1 LRLSCAVARSIAL
14 LALSIT
20 WLALAAG
27 RARPQGLGPDRLGVL
42 YNLDDGPAQTIARL
56 YARQRAVPDSNV
68 LGIHLGQANVIAPEA
83 FSRVRREAID
93 RLPGEVQSLAL
104 VWSRPFAVGCM
115 SVTTA
120 MAAGYRVAFCE
131 PGCAATAPNPLYD
144 EDGWLPADTVGWLPA
159 MLIPSDDEALARAL
173 IERGIASDR
182 SAPRGTLYLVRTSD
196 RNRNVRAATYADV
209 ESALS
214 GRLRVVELSAPVAGE
229 VSGVLGY
236 FTGTAHVEELH
247 YVHFVPGAVADH
259 LTSTGGV
266 LSGGSQTSVLAWLG
280 QGATASYG
288 NVSEPC
294 NLPGKFP
301 DIGILMRHYL
311 SGETVLEAYWKSVKM
326 PGQGLF
332 VGEPLARPYARH

>member
-1 LRLSCAVARSIAL
+1 LRLSFACTRSIAL
-14 LALSIT
+14 SALWIAF
-20 WLALAAG
+20 LALAG
-27 RARPQGLGPDRLGVL
+27 RAHPQSLDADRLGVL
-42 YNLDDGPAQTIARL
+42 YNLDDGPAEAIARL
-56 YARQRAVPDSNV
+56 YAKRRAVPGPNV
-68 LGIHLGQANVIAPEA
+68 LGIHLGQANVIAPAA
-83 FSRVRREAID
+83 FARVRQEAID
-93 RLPGEVQSLAL
+93 RLPGNVQSLAL

-120 MAAGYRVAFCE
+120 MAAGYRPGFCE

-144 EDGWLPADTVGWLPA
+144 EEGWLPADTVGWLPA
-159 MLIPSDDEALARAL
+159 MLIPSDDDALARAL
-173 IERGIASDR
+173 IERGIASDG

-209 ESALS
+209 ESTLAA
-214 GRLRVVELSAPVAGE
+214 RLHIVELSAPVTDE
-229 VSGVLGY
+229 VTGAIGY
-236 FTGTAHVEELH
+236 FTGAAHVEELH
-247 YVHFVPGAVADH
+247 YIHFVPGAVADH
-259 LTSTGGV
+259 VTSTGGV

-301 DIGILMRHYL
+301 DIEILMRHYL
-311 SGETVLEAYWKSVKM
+311 LGETVLEAYWKSVKM

-332 VGEPLARPYARH
+332 VGEPLARPYARR

>member
-1 LRLSCAVARSIAL
+1 MAL

-20 WLALAAG
+20 CLALAG

-42 YNLDDGPAQTIARL
+42 YNLDDGPAQAIARL
-56 YARQRAVPDSNV
+56 YAKQRAVPDANV

-83 FSRVRREAID
+83 FVRVRQEAID

-120 MAAGYRVAFCE
+120 MAAGYRTAFCE
-131 PGCAATAPNPLYD
+131 PGCSATAPNPLYD

-159 MLIPSDDEALARAL
+159 MLIPSDDEALARAV

-209 ESALS
+209 ESALG
-214 GRLRVVELSAPVAGE
+214 GRLSVVELSAPVAGE
-229 VSGVLGY
+229 VSGAIGY
-236 FTGTAHVEELH
+236 FTGAAPWKSCMTIHLES
-247 YVHFVPGAVADH
+247 GAVADH
-259 LTSTGGV
+259 LTSTAGV
-266 LSGGSQTSVLAWLG
+266 LSGGSQTSVLEWLR

-301 DIGILMRHYL
+301 DIGVLMRHYL

-332 VGEPLARPYARH
+332 VGEPLARPFARH